1 LLAQSTVL
9 MLGDAALVTPPTDA
23 HKHYAGNQPSNT
35 ILLDQL
41 DASSLGALIAL
52 YEHQTFV
59 EAMLWNINPFDQ
71 WGVELGKQIAV
82 QTLQAFR
89 SGDTRALDSASQ
101 AIIKHCQGSLS

>member
-1 LLAQSTVL
+1 
-9 MLGDAALVTPPTDA
+9 
-23 HKHYAGNQPSNT
+23 
-35 ILLDQL
+35 
-41 DASSLGALIAL
+41 
-52 YEHQTFV
+52 
-59 EAMLWNINPFDQ
+59 MLWNINPFDQ

>member
-1 LLAQSTVL
+1 
-9 MLGDAALVTPPTDA
+9 MLGDAALATPPTDA

-82 QTLQAFR
+82 NTLQAMQMENAQGF
-89 SGDTRALDSASQ
+89 DSATQ
-101 AIIKHCQGSLS
+101 AVLSLLKIAKEKKL